1 MPTNRFR
8 SNPHPQHVLRWNA
21 IASHESAETQA
32 AAIASSWFFD
42 NGDGF
47 GLYAD
52 NTPFPSFPSGV
63 QYAGRSEDTT
73 RSWYQWHETVK
84 AGASVAN
91 HYQHPLLFGPRPGSG
106 RTRHMLYKYPW
117 AGGDRY
123 HYTFVEV
130 STRYELSLPSPRF
143 GIVQDVGTR
152 PTFWVAIPYTPPD
165 NLTWGTVLQNGLVWD
180 FSKGQ
185 YHNFVHP
192 HQQTGLPGASSP
204 PGYPISAYTQSYLCF
219 PLLYNS
225 EGVSTYYFA
234 FAKCTAG
241 FTAHFTQGDLAAWQ
255 SGAAVWSIDEVTAFG
270 YSDAVPIEGASG
282 VLGEWCPAA

>member
-1 MPTNRFR
+1 MLLHLTSLRRRRRQLLLHRGFSTMVTALGFTPTTRLFR
-8 SNPHPQHVLRWNA
+8 LSRPVFSML
-21 IASHESAETQA
+21 
-32 AAIASSWFFD
+32 
-42 NGDGF
+42 
-47 GLYAD
+47 
-52 NTPFPSFPSGV
+52 
-63 QYAGRSEDTT
+63 AGRRIRRALGISGMK
-73 RSWYQWHETVK
+73 RLRLVRR
-84 AGASVAN
+84 
-91 HYQHPLLFGPRPGSG
+91 LLTITNIRCCLGPRPGSG